1 MKWGQEQ
8 NFGCPPL
15 VGRKSCAHPAVPT
28 REVSVLN
35 LRSASKGGVFDPSV
49 FSTWSKSH
57 QTTRLLLSPTLL
69 SLQDQITVERSTQSW
84 LVKHWKN

>member
-15 VGRKSCAHPAVPT
+15 VGRKSCAHPAVP
-28 REVSVLN
+28 
-35 LRSASKGGVFDPSV
+35 SASKGGVFDPSV